1 MLTDPNFHIQLLKKI
16 ENDVLSSLNSSSTE
30 QRQYTTDEILRTVF
44 VNYRVV
50 GGNSKGLRL
59 TNFGN
64 KILSKHYQAY
74 KYPIE
79 DEINNLVFV
88 GLDKTMKWPY
98 YLGTRNNHVVFYS
111 EEDAAWFR
119 LNGNKITNYVES
131 I

>member
-1 MLTDPNFHIQLLKKI
+1 MSHKPNFHIQLLNQI
-16 ENDVLSSLNSSSTE
+16 EKDVLSSLNSNSDE
-30 QRQYTTDEILRTVF
+30 PRQFSKDEIFRTVF
-44 VNYRVV
+44 VNYRIVS
-50 GGNSKGLRL
+50 GLPKGLRL
-59 TNFGN
+59 TSFGN

-74 KYPIE
+74 KYPIK

-88 GLDKTMKWPY
+88 ELDKSMKWPY

>member
-1 MLTDPNFHIQLLKKI
+1 MSNTPSFHNQLLAKI
-16 ENDVLSSLNSSSTE
+16 ERDVLDSLQPDISKRKPFS
-30 QRQYTTDEILRTVF
+30 RDEIFRIVF
-44 VNYRVV
+44 VNYRLDNGVP
-50 GGNSKGLRL
+50 KGLRL

-88 GLDKTMKWPY
+88 SLDKSMKWPY
-98 YLGTRNNHVVFYS
+98 YLGTRSNHVVFYS

>member
-1 MLTDPNFHIQLLKKI
+1 MLHNPNFHIQLLNQI
-16 ENDVLSSLNSSSTE
+16 EKDVLSSLNSNSSE
-30 QRQYTTDEILRTVF
+30 IRQYSKDEILRTVF

-50 GGNSKGLRL
+50 SGLPKGLRL
-59 TNFGN
+59 TSFGN
-64 KILSKHYQAY
+64 KILSKHYQTY

-88 GLDKTMKWPY
+88 SLDKLMKWPY

>member
-1 MLTDPNFHIQLLKKI
+1 MSPSANFHIQILSKI
-16 ENDVLSSLNSSSTE
+16 EPEVLSSLHSINPDVK
-30 QRQYTTDEILRTVF
+30 QYTKDEILRTVF
-44 VNYRVV
+44 VNYRIVSGV
-50 GGNSKGLRL
+50 PKGLRL

-64 KILSKHYQAY
+64 KILSKHYQTY

-88 GLDKTMKWPY
+88 SLDKLMKWPY

-119 LNGNKITNYVES
+119 LNGNKITSYVES

>member
-1 MLTDPNFHIQLLKKI
+1 MSPSANFHIQILSKI
-16 ENDVLSSLNSSSTE
+16 EPEVLSSLRSINPDVK
-30 QRQYTTDEILRTVF
+30 QYTRDEILRTVF
-44 VNYRVV
+44 VNYRIVSGV
-50 GGNSKGLRL
+50 PKGLRL

-64 KILSKHYQAY
+64 KILSKHYQTY

-88 GLDKTMKWPY
+88 SLDKLMKWPY

-119 LNGNKITNYVES
+119 LNGNKITSYVES

>member
-1 MLTDPNFHIQLLKKI
+1 MSNPSSFHTQILSKI
-16 ENDVLSSLNSSSTE
+16 ELDVLSSLHKINPNV
-30 QRQYTTDEILRTVF
+30 RHYTSDEILRTVF
-44 VNYRVV
+44 VNYRIDKGV
-50 GGNSKGLRL
+50 SKGLRL

-64 KILSKHYQAY
+64 KILGKHYQHY

-88 GLDKTMKWPY
+88 SLDKSMKWPY
-98 YLGTRNNHVVFYS
+98 YLGTKSNHIVFYS